1 MAGFLFNTGAF
12 QLTGSTNWGSD
23 TINARL
29 ITTAAGAPSVD
40 AATMS
45 GIGVVI
51 GTYPNCTCT
60 LGGKSGPTQDNTYDV
75 IKYASSDALF
85 TAAEIG
91 AGACNRMAIYKY
103 VAGGDA
109 NCLPLACVEITEV
122 TPNGGNITVTCP
134 TSPFTAWFY
143 LDQQP

>member
-1 MAGFLFNTGAF
+1 MAGFLFNEGGY
-12 QLTGSTNWGSD
+12 QLAGSTNWVND
-23 TINARL
+23 TIKARL
-29 ITTAAGAPSVD
+29 ITTAAGAPDVD
-40 AATMS
+40 ADTMS
-45 GIGVVI
+45 GIGVDI

-60 LGGKSGPTQDNTYDV
+60 LGTKVGPTKDDTYDV
-75 IKYASSDALF
+75 IKFSSADAVF
-85 TAAEIG
+85 TAAELG
-91 AGACNRMAIYKY
+91 PGACSRMAIYKH

-109 NCLPLACVEITEV
+109 NCLPLACVEITSV